1 MNLCINYDFC
11 TMSVNVRYAG
21 VERTLSERIPTAQ
34 LTQKGRRQHGLAIS
48 PDCSTVNAPAKQSVC
63 ERCWP
68 VILGRISVCEK
79 KEIKKIEPWL
89 CSVRTRSESPP
100 LFAQNEGSSLPC
112 SGSCLIAA
120 TGLARGGSVITCR
133 RCWQCGRRLLA
144 GAAPGPRS
152 DGVKQACHHRERN
165 ARRVRRGARPDCGL
179 SQTGD

>member
-1 MNLCINYDFC
+1 M
-11 TMSVNVRYAG
+11 
-21 VERTLSERIPTAQ
+21 
-34 LTQKGRRQHGLAIS
+34 
-48 PDCSTVNAPAKQSVC
+48 
-63 ERCWP
+63 
-68 VILGRISVCEK
+68 
-79 KEIKKIEPWL
+79 PWL

-152 DGVKQACHHRERN
+152 DGEKQACHHRERN

-179 SQTGD
+179 SRTGIRSVRHQCGFGHRSKHTTCRSAKNKFPQPGMPVPAHDNEVGTCIGCI